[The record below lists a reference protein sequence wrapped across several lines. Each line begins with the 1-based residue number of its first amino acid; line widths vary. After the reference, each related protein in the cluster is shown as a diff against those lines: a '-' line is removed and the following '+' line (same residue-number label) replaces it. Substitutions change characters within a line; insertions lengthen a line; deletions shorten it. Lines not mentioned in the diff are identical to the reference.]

1 MIFLF
6 QTFKVIEKLRTMGDF
21 EIGDKDAEEE
31 EHSLEMHLPFLAH
44 ILGPD
49 KFTIIPVM
57 VGSLETS

>member
-1 MIFLF
+1 
-6 QTFKVIEKLRTMGDF
+6 MGDF